1 MINACEVLYMCM
13 YYLKKNKNK
22 NQKKKNQKKNK
33 SSIDNDGNLLA
44 SAIEEHLT
52 HLTSAVIKRF
62 LHMDKTDIGNHEH
75 FWAVILFGALYY
87 NYIGL

>member
-1 MINACEVLYMCM
+1 MCM
-13 YYLKKNKNK
+13 YYLKKNNK
-22 NQKKKNQKKNK
+22 KTKTKTKKKKKKKKELN
-33 SSIDNDGNLLA
+33 NDGNLLA

-75 FWAVILFGALYY
+75 F
-87 NYIGL
+87 